1 MVKKMDLEDVRQAIE
16 DELSDRLSRCGLMYR
31 LFGRVK
37 TVRSLAHKFQIKGE
51 KYRSG
56 RSKVQDVIGLRIVLY
71 FPDDVELLG
80 MFFSFR
86 NLVDASVDNLA
97 VDTFRPQRLN
107 LVKRIPDH
115 LVAPFLAALPAE
127 YADYIDATYE
137 VQIRTIFS
145 EGWHEVEHDMRYKCQ
160 DDWAGCDAESRAL
173 NGIIASLET
182 AEYSMSSIFRELSL
196 RNLEL
201 GKYNSMLRNK
211 LRIRLADDGFSD
223 RVSSFLTVHPEVAEA
238 LFRMDRMVFLV
249 TLLHH
254 SSRIPLTYDNILF
267 LANRFDI
274 QNVEVMGMEDEAT
287 RQLLDR
293 FVAS

>member
-1 MVKKMDLEDVRQAIE
+1 MELKDIKQAIE
-16 DELSDRLSRCGLMYR
+16 DDLNESLSRCGMMYR

-37 TVRSLAHKFQIKGE
+37 TVRSLRHKFQIKGE

-56 RSKVQDVIGLRIVLY
+56 KSKVQDVIGLRIVLY

-115 LVAPFLAALPAE
+115 LVESFRACLPAE
-127 YADYIDATYE
+127 FAPYVDATYE

-160 DDWAGCDAESRAL
+160 DAWVGCDAESRAL

-182 AEYSMSSIFRELSL
+182 AEFTMSSIFKELSCK
-196 RNLEL
+196 NLAQ
-201 GKYNSMLRNK
+201 GHYDSMLRNM
-211 LRIRLADDGFSD
+211 LRIRLADDNFSHT
-223 RVSSFLTVHPEVAEA
+223 VASFLEAHPDVAES

-249 TLLHH
+249 TLLNH
-254 SSRIPLTYDNILF
+254 SVKVPLTYDNILF
-267 LANRFDI
+267 LANRLDLHHPAIF
-274 QNVEVMGMEDEAT
+274 QMEDVST
-287 RQLLDR
+287 RELLDR
-293 FVAS
+293 FIAS